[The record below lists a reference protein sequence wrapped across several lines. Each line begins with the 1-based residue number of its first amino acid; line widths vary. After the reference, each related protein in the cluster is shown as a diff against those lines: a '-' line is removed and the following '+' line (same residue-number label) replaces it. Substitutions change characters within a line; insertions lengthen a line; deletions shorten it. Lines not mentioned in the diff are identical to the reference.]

1 MDTLFEGLRR
11 LEYRGY
17 DSAGISLDLPV
28 QVGRDVWSLSKWTKL
43 IRCLSVQ
50 SPDESNEVNKPVV
63 IKAKGKVADLV
74 ALVSEEM
81 ESLQIDQDACVTTHA
96 GIAHTRWATHGPP
109 CATNSHPHVSSSNH
123 EFVLVHNG
131 TITNYRALKEFL
143 VKEGEE
149 FSTETDTEVIPK
161 LCNFLYGKLPEPIPF
176 PQLVCEVVKQL
187 EGAYALLIKSSV
199 YPGELVACRRGSPL
213 ILGMKYGIQGG
224 PAPKSPVSP
233 NTPLTPKLTGST
245 ASAPHFPDQS
255 GGTLDNSSYG
265 LELFLA
271 SEASA
276 VVEHTKQ

>member
-1 MDTLFEGLRR
+1 MT
-11 LEYRGY
+11 
-17 DSAGISLDLPV
+17 
-28 QVGRDVWSLSKWTKL
+28 Q
-43 IRCLSVQ
+43 
-50 SPDESNEVNKPVV
+50 
-63 IKAKGKVADLV
+63 
-74 ALVSEEM
+74 
-81 ESLQIDQDACVTTHA
+81 
-96 GIAHTRWATHGPP
+96 
-109 CATNSHPHVSSSNH
+109 
-123 EFVLVHNG
+123 
-131 TITNYRALKEFL
+131 
-143 VKEGEE
+143 
-149 FSTETDTEVIPK
+149 TDTEVIPK

-245 ASAPHFPDQS
+245 ASAPHFPDQT
-255 GGTLDNSSYG
+255 GGTSDNPSYG